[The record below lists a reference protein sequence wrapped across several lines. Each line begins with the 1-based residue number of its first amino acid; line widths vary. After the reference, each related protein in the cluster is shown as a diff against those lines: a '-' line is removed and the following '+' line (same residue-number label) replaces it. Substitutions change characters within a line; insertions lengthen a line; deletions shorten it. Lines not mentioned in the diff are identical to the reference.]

1 MQNVVIL
8 IDAVAVQGTPGKVY
22 RIDAN
27 AMPLPAKLFSR
38 STHDFG
44 VAAAIELARALGQL
58 PSRVI
63 VFGVEGQDFFDGA
76 ELSSP
81 VEQAVIEV
89 VNQVV
94 AEL

>member
-1 MQNVVIL
+1 
-8 IDAVAVQGTPGKVY
+8 VY

-27 AMPLPAKLFSR
+27 AMPLPAELFSR

-44 VAAAIELARALGQL
+44 VAAAIELARTLGQL

-63 VFGVEGQDFFDGA
+63 VFGVEGQDFLDGA
-76 ELSSP
+76 GLSSP

-89 VNQVV
+89 VKQVV
-94 AEL
+94 AEF